1 MSELQH
7 YYNNFRAGSFERLD
21 PARCGCRGTGYALSE
36 VDTWHKCPV
45 HYTPGQRHPEDD
57 HDECEAQDTNEVLDA
72 RTIAAMAAVT
82 PAVINDD
89 EIPF

>member
-1 MSELQH
+1 MSELEH
-7 YYNNFRAGSFERLD
+7 YYNNFRAGSFERRD
-21 PARCGCRGTGYALSE
+21 PDKCRCRGTGYALSE

-57 HDECEAQDTNEVLDA
+57 HDEIDTTTVEVLDA

-82 PAVINDD
+82 PAVINEDD
-89 EIPF
+89 IPF

>member
-7 YYNNFRAGSFERLD
+7 YYDNFRAGSFQRTD
-21 PARCGCRGTGYALSE
+21 PAQCGCRGTGYALSE
-36 VDTWHKCPV
+36 VDTWHKCPI

-57 HDECEAQDTNEVLDA
+57 HDECVTVDVLDA
-72 RTIAAMAAVT
+72 RTIEAMAAVT
-82 PAVINDD
+82 PAVINND